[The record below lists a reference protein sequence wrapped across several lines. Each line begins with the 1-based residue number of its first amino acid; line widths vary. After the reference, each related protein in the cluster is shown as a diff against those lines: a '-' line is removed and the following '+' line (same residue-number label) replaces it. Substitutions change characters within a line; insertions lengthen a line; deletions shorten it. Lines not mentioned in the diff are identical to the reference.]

1 MIEIDL
7 DGQKV
12 SVPEGSMVMHA
23 ADKAGTYIP
32 HFCYHKKLTIAANC
46 RMCLVEIEKAP
57 KPMPACATPVTQG
70 MVVKTKSDKALNAQ
84 QGVMEFLLINHPL
97 DCPICDQGGECQL
110 QDLAVG
116 YGASSSR
123 YDEDKRVVY
132 PKDVGPLL
140 SMQEMN
146 RCIHCTRCVRFGV
159 EVGGVMELGMI
170 HRGEHSEITTVAGDT
185 VDSELSGNMIDL
197 CPVGAITSKPFR
209 YSARAWELSRRKSVS
224 PHDSTGANL
233 IVQVKGAQVVRVLPL
248 ENEDVNECWIAD
260 RDRFSYEA
268 LNTAERLTV
277 PMIRQGGEWKT
288 VSWTDALDYVSRGL
302 TQIAV
307 EHGPQSIGALATP
320 LASVEELHL
329 LAKLVR
335 GLGSDN
341 IDTRLRETAAP
352 GPAMRWLGRSIASLS
367 ELQRVLVVGSF
378 LRKDHPLFAQ
388 RIRQAAKRGAKV
400 MSVHALRGD
409 WLMPMGPSIA
419 AAPSAWVDALASIA
433 AAIAATRGV
442 AAPAKGEATDEAKA
456 IAAALASGERKA
468 VLLGN
473 AAGQHPDSAALERLA
488 RWIAEQTGAT
498 FGWLVDGGNAV
509 GAQLVGAAPEEVGS
523 TAAEMLGAGTPLK
536 ACLLLNVEPSL
547 DVADPPRALAA
558 LGSAEMVVA
567 MTAFMPVDDV
577 ADVLLPITPFT
588 ETSGTYVNAE
598 GRVQSAHGVVKP
610 RGDARPAWKALRV
623 LGNLLGLAGFSFE
636 TSEEVR
642 DEALGDVATIPARLA
657 APRAEAGRN
666 VPTRMP
672 MRPGALE
679 RIADVPI
686 YAVDPIVRRAPALQR
701 TADARPPAVGIA
713 SELAAERGI
722 VDGTPVRVSQGG
734 AYVVL
739 PARVDA
745 SLAAN
750 VVRVAAGHALTAA
763 LGPMFGT
770 LTIDVVAAGD
780 GGAAT
785 ASSREATPS

>member
-1 MIEIDL
+1 
-7 DGQKV
+7 
-12 SVPEGSMVMHA
+12 A

-46 RMCLVEIEKAP
+46 RMCLVDIEKAP

-70 MVVKTKSDKALNAQ
+70 MIVRTKSDKAINAQ

-97 DCPICDQGGECQL
+97 DCPICDQGGECLL

-116 YGASSSR
+116 YGASASR

-146 RCIHCTRCVRFGV
+146 RCIHCTRCIRFGI

-170 HRGEHSEITTVAGDT
+170 HRGEHAEITTVAGDT

-209 YSARAWELSRRKSVS
+209 YSARAWELSRRKGVS

-248 ENEDVNECWIAD
+248 ENEDVNECWLAD

-277 PMIRQGGEWKT
+277 PMIRQGREWKT

-307 EHGPQSIGALATP
+307 EHGPQRIGALATP

-352 GPAMRWLGRSIASLS
+352 GGAMRWLGRSIASLS
-367 ELQRVLVVGSF
+367 DLQRVLVVGSF

-388 RIRQAAKRGAKV
+388 RLRQAAKKGAKV
-400 MSVHALRGD
+400 MSVHAVRSD

-419 AAPSAWVDALASIA
+419 VAPSAWVEALASIA
-433 AAIAATRGV
+433 VAIAATRGI
-442 AAPAKGEATDEAKA
+442 AAPTVAEATDEANA
-456 IAAALASGERKA
+456 IAAALASGEKKA

-473 AAGQHPDSAALERLA
+473 AAAQHPDSASLERLA

-498 FGWLVDGGNAV
+498 FGWLVDGGNCV
-509 GAQLVGAAPEEVGS
+509 GAQLVGAAPKEMGA
-523 TAAEMLGAGTPLK
+523 TAAEMLGAGAPLK
-536 ACLLLNVEPSL
+536 ACLLLNVEPAL
-547 DVADPPRALAA
+547 DAADPPRALAA
-558 LGSAEMVVA
+558 LSGAEMVVA
-567 MTAFMPVDDV
+567 MTAFMPSDDL
-577 ADVLLPITPFT
+577 ADVLLPIAPFT
-588 ETSGTYVNAE
+588 ETSGTFVNAE
-598 GRVQSAHGVVKP
+598 GRVQGMHGVVKP
-610 RGDARPAWKALRV
+610 RGEARPAWKVLRV
-623 LGNLLGLAGFSFE
+623 LGNLLGLPGFAFE
-636 TSEEVR
+636 TSEGVR
-642 DEALGDVATIPARLA
+642 NEALGDVATIPARLA
-657 APRAEAGRN
+657 ARPTDAGSGEPRPTP
-666 VPTRMP
+666 VPA
-672 MRPGALE
+672 GALE

-686 YAVDPIVRRAPALQR
+686 YAVDPIVRRAPALQLS
-701 TADARPPAVGIA
+701 ADARRPAVGIP
-713 SELAAERGI
+713 SELAAQLRI

-734 AYVVL
+734 ASVVL
-739 PARVDA
+739 SARVDP
-745 SLAAN
+745 SLAAT
-750 VVRVAAGHALTAA
+750 VIRVAAAHPLTAP

-770 LTIDVVAAGD
+770 LTIEVVAAGNGD
-780 GGAAT
+780 EAT
-785 ASSREATPS
+785 ASAREATPS

>member
-70 MVVKTKSDKALNAQ
+70 MVVKTKSDKAINAQ

-146 RCIHCTRCVRFGV
+146 RCIHCTRCIRFGI

-170 HRGEHSEITTVAGDT
+170 HRGEHSEITTIAGDT

-233 IVQVKGAQVVRVLPL
+233 IVQVKLAEVKRVLPL

-268 LNTAERLTV
+268 LNGPGRLTA
-277 PMIRQGGEWKT
+277 PMIRRDGGWQT
-288 VSWTDALDYVSRGL
+288 VAWNDALDHVARSL

-307 EHGPQSIGALATP
+307 EHGAQSIGALASPMST
-320 LASVEELHL
+320 LEELHL

-341 IDTRLRETAAP
+341 VDTRLRETQPPRVGAV
-352 GPAMRWLGRSIASLS
+352 RWLGRSIASLA

-378 LRKDHPLFAQ
+378 LRKDHPLLAQ
-388 RIRQAAKRGAKV
+388 RIRQAAKKGARV
-400 MSVHALRGD
+400 MSVHALRDD
-409 WLMPMGPSIA
+409 WLMPMAASIA
-419 AAPSAWVDALASIA
+419 AAPSEWPGALASIA
-433 AAIAATRGV
+433 AAVAAAKGV
-442 AAPAKGEATDEAKA
+442 AAPADAEPSDEAKA
-456 IAAALASGERKA
+456 IAAALASGEKKA

-473 AAGQHPDSAALERLA
+473 AAAQHGDAAVLERLA

-498 FGWLVDGGNAV
+498 FGWLGDGANAV
-509 GAQLVGAAPEEVGS
+509 GAQLVGANGKPGG
-523 TAAEMLGAGTPLK
+523 LGAAAMLAADSPIR
-536 ACLLLNVEPSL
+536 ACLLLNVEPAL
-547 DVADPPRALAA
+547 DSAGGDAA
-558 LGSAEMVVA
+558 LEALGRAELVVSL
-567 MTAFMPVDDV
+567 TSFQPSPGDDS
-577 ADVLLPITPFT
+577 ADVLLPIAPFT
-588 ETSGTYVNAE
+588 ETSGTFVNTE
-598 GRVQSAHGVVKP
+598 GRAQSFHGVVKP
-610 RGDARPAWKALRV
+610 LGETRPAWKVLRV
-623 LGNLLGLAGFSFE
+623 LGNLLGLPGFAFE
-636 TSEEVR
+636 SSEEVR
-642 DEALGDVATIPARLA
+642 AEAIGDGGSIAARLA
-657 APRAEAGRN
+657 QTTAPEGTIALPAHAASAG
-666 VPTRMP
+666 
-672 MRPGALE
+672 LE

-686 YAVDPIVRRAPALQR
+686 YASDAIVRRAPALQH
-701 TADARPPAVGIA
+701 TADARPPVVGVP

-722 VDGTPVRVSQGG
+722 VDGTRVRVSSAHGS
-734 AYVVL
+734 VVL

-745 SLAAN
+745 SLASN
-750 VVRVAAGHALTAA
+750 VLRVPAAHPLTVA
-763 LGPMFGT
+763 LGAMSGR
-770 LTIDVVAAGD
+770 LELALERADAAQ
-780 GGAAT
+780 
-785 ASSREATPS
+785 PSIA